1 LNIGIIGGGAI
12 GLLFG
17 SYLASTYDVTIYT
30 RTTQQ
35 ADLLNRNGITMI
47 NHLGNTSYNRRIK
60 SSPISI
66 GIPYHDVVIVAV
78 KQYVLVEIKQI
89 IQKLRSP
96 TIIFLQNGMGHLN
109 LLQELAKTSTI
120 IIGIVEHGA
129 LRESE
134 TEVIHTGV
142 GVTKISAFQ
151 GDAEESFVLFDSLG
165 FEDFKVIK
173 EEDWYTSMTSKLV
186 INAVI
191 NPLTALY
198 QVENGVLLKNDHL
211 FTGMKML
218 FEEVATVVQIEDEES
233 QWNHVIEVCN
243 KTQYN
248 RSSMLKD
255 LETGRKT
262 EVDAILGYVLD
273 QARIKKRTLP
283 VTSFLYQSI
292 LGLEKP

>member
-1 LNIGIIGGGAI
+1 MNIGIIGGGAI

-17 SYLASTYDVTIYT
+17 SYLASTHDVTIYT

-47 NHLGNTSYNRRIK
+47 NHIYNTRYNNTIESNPIK
-60 SSPISI
+60 KGIS
-66 GIPYHDVVIVAV
+66 YHDVVIVAV
-78 KQYVLVEIKQI
+78 KQYVLDEIKHI
-89 IQKLRSP
+89 ILKLHTP
-96 TIIFLQNGMGHLN
+96 TIIFLQNGMDHLD
-109 LLQELAKTSTI
+109 LLQELSKVSTI

-134 TEVIHTGV
+134 TKVIHTGV

-151 GDAEESFVLFDSLG
+151 GNVEESFLLFDSLG
-165 FEDFKVIK
+165 FEDFRVIK

-198 QVENGVLLKNDHL
+198 QVENGVLLSNDHL
-211 FTGMKML
+211 FTGMKLL
-218 FEEVATVVQIEDEES
+218 FKEVATVFQIEDEES
-233 QWNHVIEVCN
+233 QWNHVIEVCE
-243 KTQYN
+243 KTKSN

-255 LETGRKT
+255 LETGSKT
-262 EVDAILGYVLD
+262 EVDAILGYVLE
-273 QARIKKRTLP
+273 QARIKNQTLP
-283 VTSFLYQSI
+283 ITSFVYQSI
-292 LGLEKP
+292 LGLEK